1 MSASPN
7 ASRTPTDSIV
17 SLKNRQTGPLRMHRT
32 PQGYLSIVSLSF
44 TDITLAE
51 KRHRKQRSTTRNTEI
66 CFPLLFSM
74 IASHPCKN
82 HSFVDTQTKGGVP
95 PNTTHTRTTRERP
108 FSFQS
113 STLRYLDLQ
122 WLQVNVEVCARSR
135 IQEGRDDQAVTWYV
149 PVEFYGRGY
158 VCGELPKTGI
168 RLRIIQVRRTGN
180 TQPTMIP
187 PLNVVWH

>member
-7 ASRTPTDSIV
+7 VSRTPTDSIV

-51 KRHRKQRSTTRNTEI
+51 KRHRKQQSTTRNTEI
-66 CFPLLFSM
+66 CFPLALPWV
-74 IASHPCKN
+74 ASHPAKN
-82 HSFVDTQTKGGVP
+82 HSFVVTQTKGAPP
-95 PNTTHTRTTRERP
+95 PNTTHTRTTTRERP

-135 IQEGRDDQAVTWYV
+135 IREEEMTN
-149 PVEFYGRGY
+149 PSRGMS
-158 VCGELPKTGI
+158 L
-168 RLRIIQVRRTGN
+168 
-180 TQPTMIP
+180 
-187 PLNVVWH
+187 